1 MENGEPSKGHGHE
14 VPVGGK
20 FKAEA
25 FADTGISTSTAHRYE
40 ELTGGR
46 EEQGQK
52 AARVAAEKYF
62 AEQKQAEQSPYFS
75 AV

>member
-25 FADTGISTSTAHRYE
+25 FANAGISTSTAHRYE

-52 AARVAAEKYF
+52 AAKVAAEKHF
-62 AEQKQAEQSPYFS
+62 ARAE
-75 AV
+75 AG